1 MLFPFLCDINEKD
14 QVFLHSKSSPQS
26 DMKLLSGHPSLI
38 IFPLGDTKLEQLL
51 PTKCLGGLLPLHV
64 WPFSIREHHA
74 EVEVFVPF
82 SLLFSGAEPLEYLSK
97 RSKVPAS
104 SQFQLLRSERQPLG
118 VHYTFRLNTPA
129 LTLYCTRIL
138 NSFWLRYK
146 ACFLPG
152 CPGLSFFPLSL
163 VGVQE

>member
-1 MLFPFLCDINEKD
+1 MLFPLPMRYQGKVSS
-14 QVFLHSKSSPQS
+14 VFAFQNFPQT
-26 DMKLLSGHPSLI
+26 DMNFTQWPPSLI
-38 IFPLGDTKLEQLL
+38 LFSLGDTKLEQLL
-51 PTKCLGGLLPLHV
+51 PTKCLGRPLPPALLALLHPWTPRWSGGLWAFLIILRCQATWILAQEKQGPGV
-64 WPFSIREHHA
+64 KVSFSSWDLKGSR
-74 EVEVFVPF
+74 
-82 SLLFSGAEPLEYLSK
+82 
-97 RSKVPAS
+97 
-104 SQFQLLRSERQPLG
+104 G

-129 LTLYCTRIL
+129 STLYCTRIL